1 MAQGTLKPVSPADWA
16 KIKSN
21 LGAVYW
27 KLLDG
32 DRTANLQKAIAAC
45 EAALGV
51 LNEKDSPD
59 VWALAQIN
67 IGAAYLDLPTGDRTV
82 NLQKA
87 ITACEAALRVKTEK
101 EFPVAWADIEKRI
114 ESAKQQV
121 LNKQASP
128 LLFFMEYRLMDISI
142 LADYTGFWKWQIK
155 RHLKPK
161 VFHQLPAKKLE
172 KYAAAFNIKV
182 KDLKN
187 MIINED

>member
-1 MAQGTLKPVSPADWA
+1 MKKDEVPQDLSSLGKITQEICYATDSSGKYVTALSSGWEV
-16 KIKSN
+16 KIK
-21 LGAVYW
+21 A
-27 KLLDG
+27 LD
-32 DRTANLQKAIAAC
+32 
-45 EAALGV
+45 
-51 LNEKDSPD
+51 
-59 VWALAQIN
+59 
-67 IGAAYLDLPTGDRTV
+67 
-82 NLQKA
+82 
-87 ITACEAALRVKTEK
+87 
-101 EFPVAWADIEKRI
+101 VAWADIEKRI